1 MRKICNS
8 QIRLLAPSQELWQS
22 TCSGWRSR
30 RSCEPSAYF
39 HRSGIAKFAIN
50 ACPSRYQQ
58 EYQQNDRLH
67 RALPRTFT
75 YVFKCAAQI
84 LLKNQESNQ
93 LCKLLLLLSF
103 YTWCPWPASKKTTK
117 QLINQNIVASKNRRY
132 HPTYQ
137 VDVSQFRFESAS
149 GRACEFRS

>member
-103 YTWCPWPASKKTTK
+103 YTWCPWPAVAYFRNHLNLRSFYPSIAADTSRNTSKMTCS
-117 QLINQNIVASKNRRY
+117 IS
-132 HPTYQ
+132 
-137 VDVSQFRFESAS
+137 SQK
-149 GRACEFRS
+149 